1 MFIERDQHRWWRF
14 AISGGAFIIL
24 MLLIKFNSSVATMID
39 AVLQSLFTGQRIESV
54 GWFHALMTLL
64 SFLASPKMDLLW
76 VIIIAVV
83 LWLKHY
89 QIPALWALGTII
101 GGDILGEI
109 FKHIVKRARPAQHL
123 AADNGYSF
131 PSGHTLGIFL
141 VAAILL
147 LIVVPLIKKHS
158 TRTICQLL
166 IVFVVFFLAVSRVY
180 LYAHWPFD
188 TISAMLLAYA
198 WLQVAEWLYVA
209 WAPRLREVSFLST
222 SEI

>member
-14 AISGGAFIIL
+14 VISGGAFIIL

-76 VIIIAVV
+76 VLIIAVV
-83 LWLKHY
+83 LWIKHY

-123 AADNGYSF
+123 AADDGYSF

-147 LIVVPLIKKHS
+147 LIVIPLIRKHS

-166 IVFVVFFLAVSRVY
+166 IVFAVFFLAVSRVY

>member
-14 AISGGAFIIL
+14 VISGGAFIIL

-76 VIIIAVV
+76 VLIIAVA
-83 LWLKHY
+83 LWFKHY

-147 LIVVPLIKKHS
+147 LIVIPLIRKHS

>member
-14 AISGGAFIIL
+14 VISGGAFIIL

-76 VIIIAVV
+76 VLIIAVV
-83 LWLKHY
+83 LWIKHY

-101 GGDILGEI
+101 GGDILGES

-123 AADNGYSF
+123 AADDGYSF

-147 LIVVPLIKKHS
+147 LIVIPLIRKHS

-166 IVFVVFFLAVSRVY
+166 IVFAVFFLAVSRVY

>member
-76 VIIIAVV
+76 VLIIAVV

>member
-1 MFIERDQHRWWRF
+1 M
-14 AISGGAFIIL
+14 
-24 MLLIKFNSSVATMID
+24 
-39 AVLQSLFTGQRIESV
+39 
-54 GWFHALMTLL
+54 
-64 SFLASPKMDLLW
+64 
-76 VIIIAVV
+76 
-83 LWLKHY
+83 
-89 QIPALWALGTII
+89 
-101 GGDILGEI
+101 
-109 FKHIVKRARPAQHL
+109 
-123 AADNGYSF
+123 
-131 PSGHTLGIFL
+131 

-147 LIVVPLIKKHS
+147 LIVVPLIRKHA

-209 WAPRLREVSFLST
+209 WAPRLRAISFLST

>member
-1 MFIERDQHRWWRF
+1 MFIEQDSHRLRRF
-14 AISGGAFIIL
+14 VLSGGFFLIL
-24 MLLIKFNSSVATMID
+24 LLLIKFNSSVATMID
-39 AVLQSLFTGQRIESV
+39 AVLQSLFTSQHLEAI

-76 VIIIAVV
+76 VLIIAVL

-89 QIPALWALGTII
+89 QIPALWAIGTIL
-101 GGDILGEI
+101 GGDIFGEI
-109 FKHIVKRARPAQHL
+109 AKKIVKRARPAQHL
-123 AADNGYSF
+123 AADNGFSF

-147 LIVVPLIKKHS
+147 LIVVPLIRKHL
-158 TRTICQLL
+158 TRTICQII

-188 TISAMLLAYA
+188 TIGAMLLAYA

-209 WAPRLREVSFLST
+209 WAPRLLNVSFLAD